1 MNIKKHS
8 TLIFLHKYPLNYY
21 FKETGN
27 KKLRWRREERIIE
40 ETLIMVYWGKWRTVY
55 TFASWLGEG
64 R

>member
-1 MNIKKHS
+1 MNIKKHF

-40 ETLIMVYWGKWRTVY
+40 ETLTWY
-55 TFASWLGEG
+55 TGGSGELFIHLQVG
-64 R
+64 